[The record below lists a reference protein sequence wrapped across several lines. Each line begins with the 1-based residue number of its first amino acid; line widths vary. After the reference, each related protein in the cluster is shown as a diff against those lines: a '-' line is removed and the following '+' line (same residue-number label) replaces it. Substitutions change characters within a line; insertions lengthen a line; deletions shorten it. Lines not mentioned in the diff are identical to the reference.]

1 MHRGRWAAAGLAHL
15 CPVLRNPYQMWLPH
29 LSRFSKGGRHE
40 PQTLQVADVGW
51 GSPPQGEK
59 GPRVEIRLG
68 SLLPTHRK
76 ARWVGQ
82 PQLW

>member
-1 MHRGRWAAAGLAHL
+1 MGLAHL
-15 CPVLRNPYQMWLPH
+15 CPVLRNPQQMWLPH

-40 PQTLQVADVGW
+40 PQTLQVADMGW

-59 GPRVEIRLG
+59 GPRAEIRLG
-68 SLLPTHRK
+68 SALPTHRK